1 MAQGKVSDP
10 LAEILERDA
19 GRMLSLTSP
28 RRVEALNMS
37 IVRDVGGWL
46 LGQVPLLG
54 ELIADV
60 YEDNLWADMRKRLTA
75 QEVDIF
81 TEVTRWYPDTLALLA
96 TYQRVPERGRP

>member
-1 MAQGKVSDP
+1 MAQGRVADP
-10 LAEILERDA
+10 IADILERDA
-19 GRMLSLTSP
+19 GRMLNLTSP

-54 ELIADV
+54 ELIADA
-60 YEDNLWADMRKRLTA
+60 YEDNLWADMRKRLTS
-75 QEVDIF
+75 QEVETF

-96 TYQRVPERGRP
+96 TFQKVPERGKP